1 MKKRENEL
9 PRTTVNR
16 EAEYPYVIEKR
27 GPLFLIKQNENTVV
41 IPAEDLPSI
50 IEKFTALL
58 ERRKEKRT
66 TSQRHHDRPYEP
78 QSTRQQK
85 DKKQRSGE
93 ID

>member
-1 MKKRENEL
+1 MNKRENGL
-9 PRTTVNR
+9 PRITVNR

-27 GPLFLIKQNENTVV
+27 GPLFLIKQHENTVV

-58 ERRKEKRT
+58 EHRKGKEAAP
-66 TSQRHHDRPYEP
+66 QRHHDQPYEP